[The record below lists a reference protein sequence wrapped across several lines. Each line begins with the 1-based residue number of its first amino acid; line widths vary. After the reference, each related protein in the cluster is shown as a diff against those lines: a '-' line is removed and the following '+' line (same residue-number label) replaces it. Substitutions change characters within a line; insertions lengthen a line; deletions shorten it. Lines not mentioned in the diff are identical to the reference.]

1 MQDTPIKGYE
11 FTFNKSDVKSS
22 RGIIL
27 FFNLGVYS
35 RKGAMY
41 DEDDINIT
49 DIEDILLSK
58 KEWPS
63 SNLLK
68 TSAKEE

>member
-1 MQDTPIKGYE
+1 
-11 FTFNKSDVKSS
+11 
-22 RGIIL
+22 
-27 FFNLGVYS
+27 VYS